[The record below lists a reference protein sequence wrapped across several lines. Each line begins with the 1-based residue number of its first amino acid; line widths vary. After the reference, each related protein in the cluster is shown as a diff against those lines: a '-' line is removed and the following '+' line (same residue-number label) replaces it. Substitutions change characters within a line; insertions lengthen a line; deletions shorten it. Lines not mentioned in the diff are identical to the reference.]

1 MFTFNTTNIND
12 VIIIETHQFN
22 DERGLYNK
30 IYEETIFAENGIKS
44 KFTESSD
51 IYSKKG
57 VLRGLHYQNNYS
69 QAKLIHVLKGVL
81 FDVAL
86 DLRRESITFGKFF
99 ATKLI
104 DKEHKSI
111 YIPEGFAHGFISLSD
126 ETIFSYMCS
135 GKYDPSSCGGIIWN
149 DKELN
154 IPWPLEEYEIEEI
167 IATNKDKNWPTFS
180 EYKKKVK

>member
-86 DLRRESITFGKFF
+86 D
-99 ATKLI
+99 
-104 DKEHKSI
+104 
-111 YIPEGFAHGFISLSD
+111 
-126 ETIFSYMCS
+126 
-135 GKYDPSSCGGIIWN
+135 
-149 DKELN
+149 
-154 IPWPLEEYEIEEI
+154 
-167 IATNKDKNWPTFS
+167 
-180 EYKKKVK
+180 